1 LKLIQKHSLRTWKM
15 IKTLASKIK
24 NVRKK
29 RHKFWEKQKE
39 KEIKI
44 WKFSETCRENLK
56 KFRERE

>member
-1 LKLIQKHSLRTWKM
+1 M